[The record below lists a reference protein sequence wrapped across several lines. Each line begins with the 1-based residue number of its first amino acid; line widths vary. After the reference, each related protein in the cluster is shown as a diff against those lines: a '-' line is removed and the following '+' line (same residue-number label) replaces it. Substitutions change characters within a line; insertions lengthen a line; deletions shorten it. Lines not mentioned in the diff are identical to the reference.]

1 MSIGI
6 RDDDGTAF
14 FHTYSSGDLG
24 KVNNLLV
31 ISRSNRQSRKQYG
44 CTRNGNGSVIGEKI
58 DPFVF
63 IIYDENSILGSV
75 EIISFSQSFVR
86 VQYQ

>member
-1 MSIGI
+1 VSTGT
-6 RDDDGTAF
+6 RDDDGAAF

-24 KVNNLLV
+24 IVNNLLV
-31 ISRSNRQSRKQYG
+31 ISRSNRQSRKLYD

-63 IIYDENSILGSV
+63 IYDENSIL
-75 EIISFSQSFVR
+75 ITFLI
-86 VQYQ
+86 

>member
-1 MSIGI
+1 VSIGI

-31 ISRSNRQSRKQYG
+31 ISRSNKA
-44 CTRNGNGSVIGEKI
+44 GNSMTV
-58 DPFVF
+58 
-63 IIYDENSILGSV
+63 LGMEMEV
-75 EIISFSQSFVR
+75 
-86 VQYQ
+86 